1 MKPPLPPWLLPSL
14 AGVQLASL
22 VLLEVCAPLRLAT
35 ESKPRRDARNLAIAL
50 AAALPVALL
59 ETPIAL
65 RVAAWT
71 TRRRLGLVARLP
83 LPAGVR
89 AALAV
94 AALDYT
100 LYHWHRLTHRVP
112 ALWRFHAV
120 HHADR
125 DMDAMTAL
133 RFHFGEMAL
142 SVPWRTAQIVII
154 GTSPRTYALWQL
166 LTTLSI
172 QFHHA
177 DVKLPAA
184 FERALAWF
192 IVTPRLHGIHH
203 AATEALAKKNWSSG
217 LSLWDRLHGT
227 YESDVPQAVIEIGLP
242 AYRRDRDVGLGAM
255 LALPFGRRVDAWVA
269 RPR

>member
-1 MKPPLPPWLLPSL
+1 LKAPLPPWLLPSL

-22 VLLEVCAPLRLAT
+22 MLLELRAPLRIAT
-35 ESKPRRDARNLAIAL
+35 ESKRRRDVRNLAIAVV
-50 AAALPVALL
+50 AAIPVALL

-65 RVAAWT
+65 RVATWT
-71 TRRRLGLVARLP
+71 AQRRLGVVARLP
-83 LPAGVR
+83 LPPAVR
-89 AALAV
+89 VALAV

-125 DMDAMTAL
+125 DMDATTAL

-142 SVPWRTAQIVII
+142 SVPWRVAQIVVI
-154 GTSPRTYALWQL
+154 GASPRTYALWQL

-177 DVKLPAA
+177 DVKLPGPL
-184 FERALAWF
+184 ERALAWLV
-192 IVTPRLHGIHH
+192 VTPRLHGIHH
-203 AATEALAKKNWSSG
+203 AAVPELASKNWSSG
-217 LSLWDRLHGT
+217 LSFWDRLHGT
-227 YESDVPQAVIEIGLP
+227 YESGVPQSEIEIGLP
-242 AYRRDRDVGLGAM
+242 AFRSDAEVGLGAM
-255 LALPFGRRVDAWVA
+255 LALPFARESNAWVA
-269 RPR
+269 RSR